1 MEAHKEESSVY
12 FIFYVKT
19 GEIKQ
24 ISKKLFTKLSFPVIV
39 SQNRKI
45 RVVGCVSR
53 THTKKV
59 LATLRH
65 DTWSRDLQS
74 QGLLGSMI
82 GAFKELG
89 HISSVILDSLNKV
102 SSLTK
107 RDILTIV
114 TSFVKI
120 VDMFHSREFTPLSVT
135 AVMLDIYLVYSSF
148 ILEAQSLEGLASL
161 ACANFLPE
169 KLFSVIKKSQ
179 YLSSVKVLDDLSYFH
194 DFLIT
199 IVEAFEWVLNKVPV
213 PECMRSLIDSFME
226 TFKNTSDHILIRD
239 IERILKQSGDCKFYL
254 DVAFREKSKRLNE
267 KFEASHA
274 LKDWT
279 RRSQSLALITQ
290 RWIRHMKII
299 VAYEDPGR
307 IEPSCFVFEGPPG
320 KKKSVVMNAV
330 VEALGEPFYAHC
342 VKAVMDGKDFYD
354 NYNNE
359 PIFYMDDVGQNGV
372 SQWRPLMNMVS
383 SVKLPLDCAEASN
396 KDTKFF
402 NSNKILVTTN
412 RFQTLNVALT
422 KQDCIDDIEALWRRG
437 YVFDFSLVEAS
448 SSFVTGKIVFKHF
461 DLNRKMFINDFP
473 KAFKKEMMKRNCK
486 LEPFLEIEDRS
497 QLLVWICKIVKI
509 FDLMKRNYANENRLS
524 DSEKELI
531 RDELNNLEFLD
542 AESSTSNY
550 FFELFQSLLSEYTT
564 ALLQYLFKVK
574 TFATDNAI
582 HLTGL
587 FTLGVGLASM
597 WWVYNKVDWSDN
609 QRIVTSVSN
618 GMVTSYEPSH
628 ATQIYIED
636 ANNLPSKPFFY
647 DNGNSL
653 TTSTAFKDFLSSLKN
668 KTVKSE
674 SFKFDPK
681 DSHNSVSSIQKSVKN
696 IRVTSSEGI
705 VSMRCVISGRSII
718 MPSHVSQD
726 DSFSVI
732 VYDDVQNNKRLIDG
746 DYVKVVYRNT
756 AEDLLVC
763 KLSESYPSPFKNIA
777 KWFKDDANLN
787 DISYLVSSEL
797 CNPVGIFS
805 PNANLR
811 YRNGNKQFFVKD
823 AFVYD
828 LQFNGLCGS
837 LIFSPLGGILGMHVA
852 GSSMVGYG
860 VGMAWSRETR
870 QLLNSI
876 LSQDKNLL
884 PIDVKTTTESN
895 TSVVKLNKKMQ
906 VNAITKSNIG
916 PSPLYG
922 IFPINRGPAKLDK
935 FGRFTVKEVGKSA
948 FAIPGKPQ
956 LEEVSFSVKVVG
968 KMFEDFVDLPWKEVV
983 CGNDLLNG
991 LNKDSSNGFECY
1003 KDKDVYIN
1011 FEKGELTEFCK
1022 NEILNFEKAVIEG
1035 SMSEDD
1041 WKKLFWVETPKDEV
1055 RNHSKDGIPRTFRVG
1070 TIIQQILAKRYF
1082 GKFVESV
1089 ISLRDFNQV
1098 MVGVNPVKEWPK
1110 MYRNLQRGK
1119 VFAGDVAKWDKG
1131 MVPEFQRALFDVV
1144 MSKYTGSQPKVA
1156 AIVLECLIH
1165 SLVVMLDDLYLTTHS
1180 LSSGHFL
1187 TAIFNSL
1194 INRMYTAGWY
1204 YRQIKSKDI
1213 EPQVCNFFSDV
1224 IDYVYGDDKL
1234 NSIIRHTDKL
1244 NAITM
1249 RSYFDS
1255 LGLGFTDASKKPIEN
1270 EFQDISE
1277 VSFLKRSFRFHN
1289 LLGKVVCPLELEVLQ
1304 SGLSWVDYTKD
1315 IELVM
1320 NSKIDNYQREIFLH
1334 PDRSELLLDF
1344 ENRLLNC
1351 NRKLVKLPLSYLL
1364 ELYSDESNYE
1374 PIFGSNLYL

>member
-1 MEAHKEESSVY
+1 MESPKEELFLY

-24 ISKKLFTKLSFPVIV
+24 ISKKLFKSLSFPVII
-39 SQNRKI
+39 SHGRKI

-59 LATLRH
+59 LDTLKCNS
-65 DTWSRDLQS
+65 WSSDLKP
-74 QGLLGSMI
+74 QGFLGSMI

-89 HISSVILDSLNKV
+89 HVSSLILDALNKV

-107 RDILTIV
+107 RDVLTIV

-120 VDMFHSREFTPLSVT
+120 ADMFHSREFTPLSVT

-148 ILEAQSLEGLASL
+148 VLEAQSLEGLASL

-199 IVEAFEWVLNKVPV
+199 IVEAFEWVLNKIPI
-213 PECMRSLIDSFME
+213 PECMRELVDSFME

-239 IERILKQSGDCKFYL
+239 IERILKQSGDCKVYL
-254 DVAFREKSKRLNE
+254 DLAFREKSKRLND

-274 LKDWT
+274 LRDWT
-279 RRSQSLALITQ
+279 RRSQSLASITQ
-290 RWIRHMKII
+290 KWVRHMKII
-299 VAYEDPGR
+299 GAYEDPGR

-383 SVKLPLDCAEASN
+383 SVKLPLDCAEATN

-402 NSNKILVTTN
+402 NSNKIFVTTN
-412 RFQTLNVALT
+412 RFQNLNISLT

-437 YVFDFSLVEAS
+437 YVFDFSLVEPS
-448 SSFVTGKIVFKHF
+448 PSFVKGRIIFKHF
-461 DLNRKMFINDFP
+461 DLNRKVFVNDFP
-473 KAFKKEMMKRNCK
+473 EAFKKEMRKRNCDLK
-486 LEPFLEIEDRS
+486 PFIDIEDRS

-524 DSEKELI
+524 DSEKNLI

-542 AESSTSNY
+542 AESLSSSY
-550 FFELFQSLLSEYTT
+550 FFELFQSLLSEYTSFIV
-564 ALLQYLFKVK
+564 QYFLKIK
-574 TFATDNAI
+574 TFASDNAV
-582 HLTGL
+582 HLSGL

-597 WWVYNKVDWSDN
+597 WWAYNKIDWGDN
-609 QRIVTSVSN
+609 QRIVTSVEN
-618 GMVTSYEPSH
+618 GIVSSYDNR
-628 ATQIYIED
+628 AKQIFIED
-636 ANNLPSKPFFY
+636 ANNLPSKPFFF

-653 TTSTAFKDFLSSLKN
+653 TTSSAFKEFLASLKN
-668 KTVKSE
+668 KGVKPE

-681 DSHNSVSSIQKSVKN
+681 ESHNSIGSIQKSVKN
-696 IRVTSSEGI
+696 IRVTSSEGV
-705 VSMRCVISGRSII
+705 VSMRCILSGRSII
-718 MPSHVSQD
+718 LPSHVSQD

-732 VYDDVQNNKRLIDG
+732 VFDDVQNNKRLIDG
-746 DYVKVVYRNT
+746 DFVKVVYRNS
-756 AEDLLVC
+756 AEDVLVC
-763 KLSESYPSPFKNIA
+763 KLSESYPSPFKNLS
-777 KWFKDDANLN
+777 KWFKDDVNLK
-787 DISYLVSSEL
+787 DTSYLVSSEL
-797 CNPVGIFS
+797 CNPVGTFA

-811 YRNGNKQFFVKD
+811 YRNGSKQFFVQD

-828 LQFNGLCGS
+828 LQFSGLCGS
-837 LIFSPLGGILGMHVA
+837 AIFSPIGGILGMHVA
-852 GSSMVGYG
+852 GSSSVGYG
-860 VGMAWSRETR
+860 VGMAWAKETR
-870 QLLNSI
+870 QMLNSI
-876 LSQDKNLL
+876 LAQDKNLL
-884 PIDVKTTTESN
+884 PIEVKTVNDSDM
-895 TSVVKLNKKMQ
+895 SVVKLDKKMK

-922 IFPINRGPAKLDK
+922 IFPINRSPAQLDK

-948 FAIPGKPQ
+948 FSVPGKPL
-956 LEEVSFSVKVVG
+956 LEEVSFSARVVDQ
-968 KMFEDFVDLPWKEVV
+968 MFGDFTDLPWFEVV
-983 CGNDLLNG
+983 KGNDLLNG

-1003 KDKDVYIN
+1003 RDKDVYIN
-1011 FEKGELTEFCK
+1011 FEDGVLTDYCK
-1022 NEILNFEKAVIEG
+1022 AEINNFESAVINGTMKE
-1035 SMSEDD
+1035 ED

-1055 RNHSKDGIPRTFRVG
+1055 RNNSKEGIPRTFRVG

-1089 ISLRDFNQV
+1089 IELRDFNQV

-1144 MSKYTGSQPKVA
+1144 MAKYKGSQPKVA

-1165 SLVVMLDDLYLTTHS
+1165 SLVVMLDDLFLTTHS

-1204 YRQIKSKDI
+1204 YRQLKSSGI

-1234 NSIIRHTDKL
+1234 NSILRHPDKL
-1244 NAITM
+1244 NALTM

-1255 LGLGFTDASKKPIEN
+1255 LGLGFTDASKRPIEN

-1277 VSFLKRSFRFHN
+1277 VSFLKRSFRFHD
-1289 LLGKVVCPLELEVLQ
+1289 LLGKIVCPLELEVLQ

-1315 IELVM
+1315 IELVV
-1320 NSKIDNYQREIFLH
+1320 NSKMDNYQREIFLH
-1334 PDRSELLLDF
+1334 PDRSALLLDF
-1344 ENRLLNC
+1344 EHRLLS
-1351 NRKLVKLPLSYLL
+1351 RDKKLVKLPLHYLL
-1364 ELYSDESNYE
+1364 ELYSDDSTYE
-1374 PIFGSNLYL
+1374 PVFGSNLYL